1 MNKTFF
7 LFWQAFS
14 LPIGYVVANTY
25 LNINNYII
33 QLNDFLHTKFSTIF
47 SATESLALIIF
58 LVVFM
63 FPNLYVYMSLHS
75 IKKDLVNE
83 RIQKDIHI
91 TPHEQDIE
99 INNKHYTIRG
109 TLDSHVIGFILV
121 SMFSFVIDYSSLTL
135 LLLYF
140 ISLVLIAVVYGEQ
153 LLIIVNPY
161 LRFKYQVFILQGGD
175 KTLYIIMEK
184 EKEFEKPKFSEYI
197 IDWYYDHLILIGFK
211 NTTT

>member
-1 MNKTFF
+1 
-7 LFWQAFS
+7 
-14 LPIGYVVANTY
+14 
-25 LNINNYII
+25 
-33 QLNDFLHTKFSTIF
+33 
-47 SATESLALIIF
+47 
-58 LVVFM
+58 
-63 FPNLYVYMSLHS
+63 MSLHS
-75 IKKDLVNE
+75 IKEDLVNE

-140 ISLVLIAVVYGEQ
+140 ITLVLIAVVYGEE

-184 EKEFEKPKFSEYI
+184 EKEFEKAKFSEYI

>member
-1 MNKTFF
+1 MTKTFF

-14 LPIGYVVANTY
+14 LPIAYVVTNTY

-33 QLNDFLHTKFSTIF
+33 QLNEFLHTKFPTI
-47 SATESLALIIF
+47 SPESGILALTIF
-58 LVVFM
+58 LVVFL
-63 FPNLYVYMSLHS
+63 FPNLYVYISLYS
-75 IKKDLVNE
+75 IKEDLVNE

-121 SMFSFVIDYSSLTL
+121 SLFSFVIDYSSLTI

-140 ISLVLIAVVYGEQ
+140 TSLVLIAVVYGEE
-153 LLIIVNPY
+153 LLLIVNPY
-161 LRFKYQVFILQGGD
+161 LRLKYQVFILQGGD
-175 KTLYIIMEK
+175 RTLYIILEK
-184 EKEFEKPKFSEYI
+184 EREFEKPRFSDYV
-197 IDWYYDHLILIGFK
+197 IDWYYNHLILIGFK
-211 NTTT
+211 NTTS